1 MVLRRGNERMLTE
14 VVFAI
19 WPSLDGKP
27 FRQRADKYSAAGFC
41 SIQSQRGSSARS
53 AVLEEKFQEQA
64 VKRSSAKHVDR
75 TRERYRANLRGS
87 ELSGICFGPL

>member
-1 MVLRRGNERMLTE
+1 MALRRRNERMLTE

-41 SIQSQRGSSARS
+41 SIQSQRGFS
-53 AVLEEKFQEQA
+53 EECRFGGKNPEQV
-64 VKRSSAKHVDR
+64 VKRSLAKHVDR
-75 TRERYRANLRGS
+75 TMERLRPNLFWMS
-87 ELSGICFGPL
+87 FETIKDLF

>member
-1 MVLRRGNERMLTE
+1 MALRRRNERMLTE

-41 SIQSQRGSSARS
+41 SIQSQRGFS
-53 AVLEEKFQEQA
+53 EECRFGGKNPEQV
-64 VKRSSAKHVDR
+64 VKRGLAKHVDR
-75 TRERYRANLRGS
+75 TRERLRPNLFWMS
-87 ELSGICFGPL
+87 FETIKDLF

>member
-1 MVLRRGNERMLTE
+1 MALRRRNERMLTE

-41 SIQSQRGSSARS
+41 SIQSQRGFS
-53 AVLEEKFQEQA
+53 EECRFGGKNPEQV
-64 VKRSSAKHVDR
+64 VKRACQNML
-75 TRERYRANLRGS
+75 TEPGNA
-87 ELSGICFGPL
+87 